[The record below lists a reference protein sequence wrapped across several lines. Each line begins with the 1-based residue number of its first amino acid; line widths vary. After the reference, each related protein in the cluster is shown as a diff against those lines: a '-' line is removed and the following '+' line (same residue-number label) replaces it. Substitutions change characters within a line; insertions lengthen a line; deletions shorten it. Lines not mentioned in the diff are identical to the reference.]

1 MFAIQAKVCCNSD
14 TFRKLLMYRLV
25 LRVTSS
31 THLALLFVGGVTAH
45 TEAWADPSTAIVIDP
60 MVVTGAYAPTSSF
73 DLPFSVDTV
82 DLSNGTDGQLG
93 VNLSEV
99 LTKVPGL
106 VVQNRQNYAQDLQI
120 SSRGFG
126 ARSAFGVRGIKL
138 LSDGIPA
145 STPDGQGQAATLNL
159 DVADRI
165 EVLRGPAA
173 TLYGSNAG
181 GVIQMFSRDGEGPA
195 RLGAETT
202 FGSDGFSKHHLSAQ
216 GGNEIGGFV
225 LDASRMD
232 TDGYRDHSA
241 AKRDQTFAKVHI
253 KPDADSRLALIYSS
267 LGQNNTQ
274 DPLGQLWSSYKHDPR
289 SVTDGA
295 RAYNTRK
302 SIDHQQVGMNYER
315 YVGDATLQFN
325 LYAGRRS
332 VVQYL
337 SIPRQVASNS
347 QRGGGVVDFDREF
360 HGGTLRWIQPVL
372 AVPGHFTFTV
382 GADYDQSTDDRRGY
396 QNFRGDQLGVKG
408 ELKRDE
414 KDIATSLDP
423 YVQAR
428 WEIGNWTSE
437 LGVRYSTMKMKVDDH
452 YLENGDASGAKRY
465 QQANPTLSV
474 MYAFTP
480 DLRGYASLGKGF
492 ETPTQAEMA
501 YAPGLQE
508 SFNFGLE
515 PATSKQYEL
524 GVKYRLGAATRL
536 NAALFEIRT
545 DNEIVVDNATNGR
558 TSYHNAG
565 QTVRRGFEASL
576 QSDLAERWQT
586 TWVYTHTDARYA
598 DDFKQGGQVID
609 SGNRLPGV
617 PRDNLYAEVVWKP
630 TTSVSMGFEGQ
641 YRSKVFV
648 EDSNQQK
655 AAPAYA
661 VFNWRTRF
669 EQQVGPWTF
678 HQLVRLDNLFD
689 RQYVGSVIVGDSNKR
704 YYEAAPGR
712 SWYAG
717 AGLEYQFR

>member
-1 MFAIQAKVCCNSD
+1 MFAIQARVCCNSG

-31 THLALLFVGGVTAH
+31 THLALLFVGGVTSH
-45 TEAWADPSTAIVIDP
+45 NQAWADPATAIVIDP

-181 GVIQMFSRDGEGPA
+181 GVIQMFSRDGVGPA

-232 TDGYRDHSA
+232 TNGYRDHSA

-253 KPDADSRLALIYSS
+253 RPDTDSRLALIYSS
-267 LGQNNTQ
+267 LEQNNTQ

-289 SVTDGA
+289 SVADGA
-295 RAYNTRK
+295 RDYNTRK

-337 SIPRQVASNS
+337 SIPRQIASNS

-360 HGGTLRWIQPVL
+360 HGGTLRWIQPVP
-372 AVPGHFTFTV
+372 AVPGHFTLTV
-382 GADYDQSTDDRRGY
+382 GADYDQSTDDRRGF

-423 YVQAR
+423 YVQAH

-452 YLENGDASGAKRY
+452 YLENGDASGVKRY

-480 DLRGYASLGKGF
+480 DLRGYASVGKGF

-508 SFNFGLE
+508 SFNFGLD

-545 DNEIVVDNATNGR
+545 DKEIVVDNSTNGR

-565 QTVRRGFEASL
+565 QTVRRGFEASM
-576 QSDLAERWQT
+576 QSDFAEHWQT
-586 TWVYTHTDARYA
+586 TWVFTHTDARYA

-630 TTSVSMGFEGQ
+630 TASVSMGFEGQ

-678 HQLVRLDNLFD
+678 HQLVRLDNVFD

-717 AGLEYQFR
+717 AGLEYQFK